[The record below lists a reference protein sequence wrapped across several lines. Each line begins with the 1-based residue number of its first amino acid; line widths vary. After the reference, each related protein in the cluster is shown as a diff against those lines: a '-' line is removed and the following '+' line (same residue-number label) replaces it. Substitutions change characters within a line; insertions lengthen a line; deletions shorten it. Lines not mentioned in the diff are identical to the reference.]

1 MAITFPTSL
10 DALTNP
16 SASTA
21 LDDLTIPHHQQ
32 HADANDAI
40 EALETKVGIDGSA
53 DTASL
58 DYKTAN
64 LGAGSY
70 TPTLT
75 GVTNVAA
82 STAYA
87 CQWMRVRD
95 VVTVS
100 GKVDVDPTVVG
111 STKLGISLPIASN
124 LSAAE
129 QCAGVGASRGR
140 RSFARRHRRAA
151 SGQPNVGLRQLSR
164 GHGNDAHTSGES
176 ARAATD
182 NSRVPDPQRT
192 NQDSAVMSSRQRP
205 PP

>member
-1 MAITFPTSL
+1 MAINFPTSL

-16 SASTA
+16 SPSTA
-21 LDDLTIPHHQQ
+21 LADLTIPHSQQ

-75 GVTNVAA
+75 GVANVGA

-87 CQWMRVRD
+87 CQYLRVRD

-100 GKVDVDPTVVG
+100 GKLALDPTAAVA
-111 STKLGISLPIASN
+111 TQLGISLPVASN
-124 LSAAE
+124 FGAAE
-129 QCAGVGASRGR
+129 DCGGTAVAPGVAGQCAAIVAD
-140 RSFARRHRRAA
+140 ATNNRAEL
-151 SGQPNVGLRQLSR
+151 QYV
-164 GHGNDAHTSGES
+164 
-176 ARAATD
+176 AAD
-182 NSRVPDPQRT
+182 LT
-192 NQDSAVMSSRQRP
+192 NQAWAFTFTYRVIA
-205 PP
+205 